1 MTQTLMNHTRG
12 DESPGG
18 VRDDTWSRL
27 LMQVGQERNQ
37 QAFAKLFGHF
47 APLIK
52 GFCLAN
58 PSSSLPGE
66 AADELV
72 QEVMFKVWTKAPS
85 YDASKAAAS
94 TWIFTVM
101 RNCRIDMMRRNSRH
115 QVNSA
120 DVDVDDIWDEEL
132 DHQPFVRLQQA
143 RNEDMIQKSFA
154 TLPIE
159 QKQALTQVYMQ
170 GKSHSE
176 IAEETV
182 RDLAGRFAPD
192 RRRIGLVAGEE
203 IPLVAGAKLNGRIAN
218 TLTIS
223 MIPTSGFI
231 AVGTPPVDD
240 LHRPTEG
247 RGDLE
252 EVGHAAHVGRPV
264 AAGRMEQR
272 RVEEDGVAL
281 CERQLD
287 VLGLEELDELRKL
300 PRDVAGEVLL
310 RVRQVH
316 RRAGLDRHVAV
327 RDCTLQGEQ
336 RRELVDVC
344 RVLRRSLRAEETEV
358 VVAVR
363 ALRLAAGV
371 DHVDLR
377 GDLVAGAQPGRGHE
391 GQAHHGDDA
400 AFLQD
405 AAQRVDVVHA
415 ADTII
420 EPCTSRNGST
430 S

>member
-27 LMQVGQERNQ
+27 LMQVGQERSQ

-120 DVDVDDIWDEEL
+120 DVEVDDIWDEEL

-143 RNEDMIQKSFA
+143 RNEEMIQKSFA
-154 TLPIE
+154 TLPVE

-176 IAEETV
+176 IAEET
-182 RDLAGRFAPD
+182 
-192 RRRIGLVAGEE
+192 GL
-203 IPLVAGAKLNGRIAN
+203 PL
-218 TLTIS
+218 
-223 MIPTSGFI
+223 
-231 AVGTPPVDD
+231 GTV
-240 LHRPTEG
+240 
-247 RGDLE
+247 
-252 EVGHAAHVGRPV
+252 
-264 AAGRMEQR
+264 
-272 RVEEDGVAL
+272 
-281 CERQLD
+281 
-287 VLGLEELDELRKL
+287 KS
-300 PRDVAGEVLL
+300 
-310 RVRQVH
+310 RVRM
-316 RRAGLDRHVAV
+316 GLKKIQA
-327 RDCTLQGEQ
+327 
-336 RRELVDVC
+336 
-344 RVLRRSLRAEETEV
+344 SLGKR
-358 VVAVR
+358 
-363 ALRLAAGV
+363 
-371 DHVDLR
+371 
-377 GDLVAGAQPGRGHE
+377 
-391 GQAHHGDDA
+391 
-400 AFLQD
+400 
-405 AAQRVDVVHA
+405 
-415 ADTII
+415 
-420 EPCTSRNGST
+420 
-430 S
+430 